1 MSTSSCEAP
10 KGPTSEHSEEG
21 KLKGPVPS
29 PPETFPT
36 SRSTLLERVEE
47 RRRDPEFQERLKRNL
62 NRHKEILDRLAD
74 C

>member
-29 PPETFPT
+29 PPETPST
-36 SRSTLLERVEE
+36 SRPTLLERVEE

-62 NRHKEILDRLAD
+62 RHHKEILDRLAD